1 MHLIMNESSTRSATT
16 DQDALPLKL
25 IAYSIY
31 KSSVHFVGFASRTFV
46 LSPSSPSRSRM
57 M

>member
-1 MHLIMNESSTRSATT
+1 MQLIMNESFTPSATT

-25 IAYSIY
+25 TAYSIA
-31 KSSVHFVGFASRTFV
+31 KSSVHFVGLASRTFG
-46 LSPSSPSRSRM
+46 LSPSSPSRTRM